1 MAGLCRVGRDRVVST
16 FSGHRPD
23 GKKRFR
29 LRKEMSVE
37 NSDLGEELVF
47 VFSPF
52 GINEKEREVIELIAN
67 GRFIPAFRHQ
77 SIESSAANT
86 GKLLHL
92 IYTYPLGKVFL
103 RVEEDYLLRLIG
115 ELSSALD
122 KEGWEI
128 NLLAWRG
135 NMIAG
140 VYTYYGAIGELVHTW
155 WNPETG
161 EVYPRPVHLVT
172 HRPLT

>member
-1 MAGLCRVGRDRVVST
+1 VIST

-29 LRKEMSVE
+29 PRKEILVE
-37 NSDLGEELVF
+37 SPDLGEESVF

-52 GINEKEREVIELIAN
+52 GINEKEKEVIGLVTN

-77 SIESSAANT
+77 SIESSAVNI
-86 GKLLHL
+86 GRLLHL

-103 RVEEDYLLRLIG
+103 RVEEGYLLRLIG

-122 KEGWEI
+122 EEGWEI
-128 NLLAWRG
+128 HLLAWRG
-135 NMIAG
+135 NIIAG

-161 EVYPRPVHLVT
+161 EAYPRPVQLVT
-172 HRPLT
+172 HRPLA